1 MSRKY
6 DFDITVAA
14 NTYAGDLALPYV
26 SAAINAA
33 ETISKNRCRMIEGIT
48 RKAVIN
54 NVVSTNPLQEASC
67 TPANAN
73 VLTLSEQV
81 LTLNDLMVYEE
92 VCRKTVFPTWVAA
105 QGKMRR
111 DGDLPVEFTDFLLS
125 LVAAKAGEQLETLL
139 WRADAGSLWG
149 VGFLSNDGIIDEA
162 GIDAS
167 ACADFTEA
175 DTGATAWSASNILTV
190 YGMVYDKVMANPAV
204 VMKPGFGFYCSYEA
218 YGFYL
223 QALATSGSNQGVN
236 MLGANQ
242 AFNAVSY
249 MGYPLYPTIGIP
261 NTVDVMVATYPENL
275 VVGTNEYSADT
286 QAKFIP
292 RYQYDGKNSVVVS
305 MNFACGIQTAVPTDG
320 VVGFDFT

>member
-6 DFDITVAA
+6 DFDLTVSA

-26 SAAINAA
+26 TAAINAA
-33 ETISKNRCRMIEGIT
+33 ETIAKNRCRLIEGIT

-54 NVVSTNPLQEASC
+54 NVVSTNPIQAASC
-67 TPANAN
+67 TPASAN

-81 LTLNDLMVYEE
+81 LTLNELQVYEE

-111 DGDLPVEFTDFLLS
+111 DGDIPVEFTDFLVS

-139 WRADAGSLWG
+139 WRGDSGAVWG
-149 VGFLSNDGIIDEA
+149 LGFLSNDGVIDEA

-175 DTGATAWSASNILTV
+175 DTGNTAWSNSNILTV
-190 YGMVYDKVMANPAV
+190 FATVYDKVMANPAV
-204 VMKPGFGFYCSYEA
+204 AMKPGFGFYCSYEA

-236 MLGANQ
+236 LLGTNQ
-242 AFNAVSY
+242 AFNAVTY
-249 MGYPLYPTIGIP
+249 MGYPIYPTIGIP

-275 VVGTNEYSADT
+275 VVGTNAYTPQTE
-286 QAKFIP
+286 AKLIP
-292 RYQYDGKNSVVVS
+292 RYQYDGKDDVVIN
-305 MNFACGIQTAVPTDG
+305 MNFACGIQVAVPTDG